1 MFASELANEAP
12 EGDRVAGLE
21 ARIAALEAALARVL
35 GGELLLPS
43 AEHFAKT
50 QKLSALDAAAAMP
63 APVAPTAPAAPTGYM
78 NLGITAAFACL
89 DGQVAAAAEAEL
101 ALTRPPK
108 LGPMVDIDAGLIE
121 DAYVRRAPKP
131 KVRAVSKRPTR
142 SDLEDQYP
150 KILEKLTF
158 TWRSREGQEYL
169 KRLIVSDRGDRAGF
183 DPNVMSELMF
193 LADILDAPETSDAWA
208 ANAALI

>member
-1 MFASELANEAP
+1 MFAIELENHQPAVN
-12 EGDRVAGLE
+12 RVAGLE
-21 ARIAALEAALARVL
+21 ARVAALEAALARVL
-35 GGELLLPS
+35 GGEPLLPS

-50 QKLSALDAAAAMP
+50 QKLSAIDPAAAATP
-63 APVAPTAPAAPTGYM
+63 APATAAPSGYM
-78 NLGITAAFACL
+78 NLGITAAFASL
-89 DGQVAAAAEAEL
+89 DGQVAAAAAAEI
-101 ALTRPPK
+101 ALTRPPD

-121 DAYVRRAPKP
+121 DAYARRAPKP
-131 KVRAVSKRPTR
+131 RVRIVSNRPIR
-142 SDLEDQYP
+142 SEIEDQFP
-150 KILEKLTF
+150 KILHKLTV

-169 KRLIVSDRGDRAGF
+169 KKLIVSDRGDRAGF